1 MENAI
6 VGWKRYVLVQP
17 SMMMLIIAQAITSN
31 VLTDLIVYRTCSVTL
46 SINKTE
52 CSLLHDNSSSAEA
65 LKIDAQVQPK
75 ASLILM
81 TRSIIESIVP
91 ALLSLFLGPWS
102 DIYGRKSIMLSGYIG
117 ISLTYIILS
126 LMTIWDIDPWFL
138 LIAYIPYACCG
149 GFCIILLGTICYL
162 TDMSNEQ
169 ERGWQLAWMEALI
182 SVGILTGILT
192 GPIIFQA
199 YGYTVVFIIAT
210 VCCIVAGLYVCI
222 FVPET
227 IYSTDSVTIKSLF
240 DIHLVKNLIST
251 CIKKRNG
258 FDRYIVWCC
267 ITCIILMIIALQGD
281 MTIGFLFAS
290 ARLGWNVSEYSIY
303 SATSIIL
310 SILGIIIGVK
320 LLVTYGGFSE
330 EITAILSLLSSLG
343 SCLVQS
349 FTLKSW
355 HLYLSAVVGMFSGIA
370 SPMIRTIISKSV
382 PSEDTGKIFSM
393 TISIETLTPLVASS
407 LYNLIYLHF
416 MPPIYPSPVWL
427 ISVGIYAI
435 VIFVLINIRIQNTK
449 SNSVRYTSLKQDDEL
464 SS

>member
-1 MENAI
+1 MENTI
-6 VGWKRYVLVQP
+6 VGWKRYILVQP

-31 VLTDLIVYRTCSVTL
+31 VLTDLIVYRTCSITL

-126 LMTIWDIDPWFL
+126 LITIWDIDPWFL

-149 GFCIILLGTICYL
+149 GFCIILLSTICYL
-162 TDMSNEQ
+162 TDISNEQ

-182 SVGILTGILT
+182 SVGILAGILA

-210 VCCIVAGLYVCI
+210 VCCIVAGLYIYV

-227 IYSTDSVTIKSLF
+227 TYSTDSVTIKSLF
-240 DIHLVKNLIST
+240 DIHLVKKLIST

-281 MTIGFLFAS
+281 MTVGFLFAS

-303 SATSIIL
+303 LATSIVL
-310 SILGIIIGVK
+310 SILGIIVGVK
-320 LLVTYGGFSE
+320 LLMTYGGFSE
-330 EITAILSLLSSLG
+330 EMTAILSLLSSLG

-355 HLYLSAVVGMFSGIA
+355 HLYLSAVVGMFGSIA

-435 VIFVLINIRIQNTK
+435 VIFVLINIRIRNARP
-449 SNSVRYTSLKQDDEL
+449 NSVRYTSLKQDDEL
-464 SS
+464 LS